1 MISTIEDFRE
11 ILNLKTSDSIGEELA
26 ERQLKV
32 ITKSYQ
38 FLRKP
43 ENNIIYL
50 ADEVGLGKTYMA
62 AGIAMLFH
70 HFSSNPSA
78 HKDLIIVPKKNL
90 QSKWQKDLSNF
101 CRNNYLYNND
111 QLKAH
116 YTFEGALKERIGLL
130 NEDPLSIIRMTS
142 FSALGS
148 GRNSLEE
155 LMVIYSNGV
164 FYENECAKN
173 ILRRA
178 VEEKVYNYR
187 DFRNLLAYLFN
198 AFSSKINC
206 LIIDEA
212 HNYKYGPGNQENEQ
226 SIRNETTARYLGAYK
241 DKKIFMDFPELEKM
255 VKFPLAHKTICLS
268 ATPKD
273 RSLFELR
280 NQFDCFSSK
289 HIFSESETE
298 EDIEKKLSK
307 ILIRGNLEYRL
318 KNVKISRNR
327 CQHEHRKGNVKKE
340 ELSTP
345 LKLEDNF
352 DSVFWQLIQY
362 KSIKHLQQ
370 KINPSFEMGMLAGF
384 ETYRADLNTRLKNKQ
399 SDSESE
405 EGTDSLSEYEYTEH
419 RKIKTSQD
427 ADIINNLV
435 QSYENE
441 FKEFPPHPKQ
451 SYLEEEILE
460 QVRKQEK
467 SLIFVRRISTAYELH
482 KRFNN
487 KFEKEVVVNE
497 QLSFVQKHSEFKSQD
512 ISDLIKDYQEKEVN
526 QKLTEVFLKLLDH
539 KKIKPFCL
547 KSLEMLPGDYV
558 EEGCIWLNIAFN
570 FSKNLRFKALLK
582 DHILRDLTNISRKL
596 RKETI
601 KALKNS
607 QEEYLKVS
615 SDQEKIDEEEEE
627 DSGYFFLDFFK
638 RGSTGFSYKKKLYKE
653 FWFDINPIQLNQ
665 KFQFASILEKENLQN
680 EINNLKIK
688 DTSTKR
694 REYLDKMEICYR
706 YLWKKSP
713 DGQITN
719 EGDEILEGSFITSFL
734 THHCTFEMEQWF
746 AVRRTKEINA
756 LLKDIRIL
764 NYILINI
771 FRNGSALL
779 PGYIIENSGSEFSEG
794 LSDLITRK
802 DSPFNF
808 ILNEIKTI
816 INDFDLIVQSNFDDK
831 SENSINKVLRNLTPV
846 VGTTG
851 QDKIDRGILAAKF
864 RMPGYPYVLITT
876 DILREGEDLHT
887 YCQNVYHYGIAWNPS
902 DMQQRTGRVDRINSL
917 SYRKLNAS
925 QKLCFENKVNVF
937 YPYLSHSV
945 EVNQV
950 MQLFKNVDKFTKT
963 FNNIAETQHFE
974 SNITIGDEITEEGIP
989 QPVTENLISKY
1000 DIHSFKV

>member
-78 HKDLIIVPKKNL
+78 HKNLIIVPKKNL
-90 QSKWQKDLSNF
+90 QSKWKKDLANF
-101 CRNNYLYNND
+101 CRNNYLYHND
-111 QLKAH
+111 PLKAH
-116 YTFEGALKERIGLL
+116 YTFDGALKERIGLL
-130 NEDPLSIIRMTS
+130 NDDPLSIIRMTS

-148 GRNSLEE
+148 SRYSLED
-155 LMVIYSNGV
+155 LMSIYSNEV

-173 ILRRA
+173 ILRKA
-178 VEEKVYNYR
+178 VKEKVYNHR

-212 HNYKYGPGNQENEQ
+212 HNYKYGPGNLENEQ

-241 DKKIFMDFPELEKM
+241 DIKIFMDFPELEKM

-280 NQFDCFSSK
+280 NQFDCFSHK
-289 HIFSESETE
+289 HIFSEAENE
-298 EDIEKKLSK
+298 EEIEKNLSK

-318 KNVKISRNR
+318 KNEKISRNR

-340 ELSTP
+340 ELASK
-345 LKLEDNF
+345 LELEDNF
-352 DSVFWQLIQY
+352 DSIFWQLIQY

-370 KINPSFEMGMLAGF
+370 QNNASFEIGMLAGF
-384 ETYRADLNTRLKNKQ
+384 ETYQADLGTRLRNLE
-399 SDSESE
+399 SESE
-405 EGTDSLSEYEYTEH
+405 DENDTGSEYEYTAP
-419 RKIKTSQD
+419 RMPKTSQD
-427 ADIINNLV
+427 AEIITKLV
-435 QSYENE
+435 QSYEKV

-451 SYLEEEILE
+451 SYLEDEILE
-460 QVRKQEK
+460 QVKKQEK

-487 KFEKEVVVNE
+487 KFEKEVIVNE
-497 QLSFVQKHSEFKSQD
+497 QLTFVQKHSEFKSQD
-512 ISDLIKDYQEKEVN
+512 ISNLIEAYQEKEVN
-526 QKLTEVFLKLLDH
+526 QKLTELFLRLLDH
-539 KKIKPFCL
+539 KKIKPFFL

-570 FSKNLRFKALLK
+570 STLNEHFKPILK
-582 DHILRDLTNISRKL
+582 DHILRNLSNISGIL
-596 RKETI
+596 EKETI
-601 KALKNS
+601 SALKNTKD
-607 QEEYLKVS
+607 EYLKFK
-615 SDQEKIDEEEEE
+615 SDDEKLEEEE

-638 RGSTGFSYKKKLYKE
+638 KSKTGFNGFSYKKKLYKE
-653 FWFDINPIQLNQ
+653 FWFDINPLQLNR
-665 KFQFASILEKENLQN
+665 KFRFASIPEKESLLN
-680 EINNLKIK
+680 EIKRFRSK
-688 DTSTKR
+688 ETSSKR
-694 REYLDKMEICYR
+694 REYMDRVEICYS
-706 YLWKKSP
+706 YLEEKNP
-713 DGQITN
+713 
-719 EGDEILEGSFITSFL
+719 EGTAEPWCDEILKKNFITSFL
-734 THHCTFEMEQWF
+734 IHHCTSEMEQWF
-746 AVRRTKEINA
+746 AVRRTKEIDTI
-756 LLKDIRIL
+756 KEDIRIL

-771 FRNGSALL
+771 FRNGCGLL
-779 PGYIIENSGSEFSEG
+779 PGYIAENSESDFSEG

-808 ILNEIKTI
+808 VLSEIKTI
-816 INDFDLIVQSNFDDK
+816 INDFDLIVQSNFDGK

-902 DMQQRTGRVDRINSL
+902 DMQQRSGRVDRINSL
-917 SYRKLNAS
+917 SYRKLNKS
-925 QKLCFENKVNVF
+925 QNLCFENKVNIF

-974 SNITIGDEITEEGIP
+974 SNITIGDGITEEGIP

-1000 DIHSFKV
+1000 DIHNFKV